1 MAYTLNDTSI
11 SITVDDSEYNRC
23 MNSLSQTAEKSFQT
37 IAKLAELYLSAIPSR
52 EIIRNNDST
61 HP

>member
-23 MNSLSQTAEKSFQT
+23 MNFLSQTAEKSFQT
-37 IAKLAELYLSAIPSR
+37 IAKLAEPYLSTIPLTENHSQQ
-52 EIIRNNDST
+52 
-61 HP
+61 